1 MERGSLVEKKKKRGR
16 PVGVDQQKLAK
27 IVRVLAENPE
37 GLWLRRIALK
47 AGLHPTTVGNCVDRV
62 LRPIVEDVSLGSD
75 DKPIMRVIRLKPFVL
90 KRIDEGASLRQILQL
105 SQVFKD
111 VEGVSRTK

>member
-1 MERGSLVEKKKKRGR
+1 MKTDSFGEKKRKRGR
-16 PVGVDQQKLAK
+16 PLGVDQEKLAK
-27 IVRVLAENPE
+27 IIRVLAENPE

-62 LRPIVEDVSLGSD
+62 LRPIVEDVSLGPD

-90 KRIDEGASLRQILQL
+90 KRIEEGASLRQILQL

-111 VEGVSRTK
+111 VEGVSGKK